1 MRIPFSVKR
10 PVICAIMKLE
20 QPYVI
25 EWVAWHKLHGFDL
38 MIANNCTAG
47 PQTAVLS
54 ALRDAG
60 WIRLVDWR
68 HDTVLPQRRAY
79 SYLYWQALL
88 HGYRYLGFM
97 DADEF
102 LEPLDGP
109 PWSGAELVR
118 SLLSRPGV
126 RSVAFRW
133 VNFGS
138 DGKEAYDD
146 ELVTV
151 RFQRRGTHDAPTARW
166 KKSFARVSSVL
177 RKALRDPKQFMPHPH
192 GFRISL
198 RRTLVDGMTLDKHPA
213 AMPMEWKTGWIRHYA
228 VKSKQELADK
238 HARGGGFTPA
248 SEAPSLEEY
257 RASRDQNDILD
268 PLDDAT
274 VAALRAKVAEI
285 VGSLDP
291 AVIDQTRPL
300 FGQRG

>member
-1 MRIPFSVKR
+1 MRFPFSVDR

-38 MIANNCTAG
+38 MIADNCTAG
-47 PQTAVLS
+47 PQTALLQG
-54 ALRDAG
+54 LRDSG
-60 WIRLVDWR
+60 WIRLADWR
-68 HDTVLPQRRAY
+68 HDAVLPQQRAY
-79 SYLYWQALL
+79 SHLYWQALL

-102 LEPLDGP
+102 LEPLEGP
-109 PWSGAELVR
+109 PWSGAEMVR
-118 SLLSRPGV
+118 SQLRRPGV

-138 DGKEAYDD
+138 NGKESYED

-151 RFQRRGTHDAPTARW
+151 RFQRRGSHDAPTARW

-177 RKALRDPKQFMPHPH
+177 RKALRQPKLVTPHPH

-198 RRTLVDGMTLDKHPA
+198 RRTLVDGMTLDTHPA
-213 AMPMEWKTGWIRHYA
+213 AMPMPWKVGWIRHYA
-228 VKSKQELADK
+228 VKSRQELIGK
-238 HARGGGFTPA
+238 HARGGGYTPSA
-248 SEAPSLEEY
+248 EAPTLNEY
-257 RASRDQNDILD
+257 MLSRDQNDIFD

-274 VAALRAKVAEI
+274 VATLRAKVAEI
-285 VGSLDP
+285 KATLDP
-291 AVIDQTRPL
+291 AVIAQARPL
-300 FGQRG
+300 FMTRG